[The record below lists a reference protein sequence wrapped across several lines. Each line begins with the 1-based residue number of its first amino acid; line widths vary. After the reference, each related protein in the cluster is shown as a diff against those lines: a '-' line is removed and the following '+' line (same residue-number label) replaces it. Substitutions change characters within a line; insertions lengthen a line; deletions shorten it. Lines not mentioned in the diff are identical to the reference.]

1 LFDNGVTLGDNAG
14 RLLGG
19 LLMMSARLGPFLVAA
34 SVCLLW
40 GGAGCQKGDGAKTAP
55 QTVSGTVTVAPE
67 LARDVTPNHI
77 LFVVVR
83 PSDAPPFGPPMAAK
97 RMTNLT
103 FPVHYTVSQAD
114 VFLEGVTLGGKVN
127 VFAKLD
133 KDGNAG
139 PPEPG
144 DMEGEH
150 KGNPVMVGQ
159 SGVDIT
165 IDKVH

>member
-1 LFDNGVTLGDNAG
+1 MTYARSGI
-14 RLLGG
+14 LL
-19 LLMMSARLGPFLVAA
+19 LVIA
-34 SVCLLW
+34 VVVW
-40 GGAGCQKGDGAKTAP
+40 GGVGCQKGESAKSGPPTI
-55 QTVSGTVTVAPE
+55 SGTITVAPE
-67 LARDVTPNHI
+67 LAKDVTPNEI

-83 PSDAPPFGPPMAAK
+83 AADAPPFGPPVAAK

-103 FPVHYTVSQAD
+103 FPVTYTVSQAD
-114 VFLEGVTLGGKVN
+114 VFLEGVTLSGKVN

-133 KDGNAG
+133 RDGNAG

-150 KGNPVMVGQ
+150 KGNPVTVGAT
-159 SGVDIT
+159 GVDIV